1 VQLPFRLTCH
11 RSGPLPQRVGD
22 PGINSSRSIL
32 GSMVG
37 SVKDCHDLRF
47 LRYGCH
53 TFPTWVPYQLPI
65 FREGPW
71 CHELFHH
78 GPVLELVLDRVRV
91 VQIRHFEKFLKMIFG
106 HPSLAIEVMFG
117 SRYTLLNRV
126 VGSLV
131 ATAIAG
137 YYGDVMGSPLLPLL
151 AALSAIPSTL
161 DSGLGGCS
169 SATISSCFSVA

>member
-1 VQLPFRLTCH
+1 VQLPFCLTCH

-22 PGINSSRSIL
+22 PGINSSRSIP
-32 GSMVG
+32 GSTVG

-47 LRYGCH
+47 LRYRCH

-78 GPVLELVLDRVRV
+78 GPVLELVLDKVRV
-91 VQIRHFEKFLKMIFG
+91 VQIGHFEKFLQMIFG
-106 HPSLAIEVMFG
+106 HLSLALEVMFS
-117 SRYTLLNRV
+117 SRYTLLNGV

-131 ATAIAG
+131 ATAIAS
-137 YYGDVMGSPLLPLL
+137 YYGNVMGSPLLSLL
-151 AALSAIPSTL
+151 AAFSAVPSTL

-169 SATISSCFSVA
+169 SATINSRFSVA